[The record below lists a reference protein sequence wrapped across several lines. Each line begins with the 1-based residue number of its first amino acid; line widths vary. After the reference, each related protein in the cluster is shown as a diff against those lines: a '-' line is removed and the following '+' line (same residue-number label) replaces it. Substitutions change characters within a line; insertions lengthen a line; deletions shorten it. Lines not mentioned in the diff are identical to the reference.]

1 MKIEFFES
9 RSILG
14 CIGCLLF
21 ASALLGAM
29 ISPASAGWLD
39 WAENHAR
46 EQKVTEL
53 KEYYVHLNDVE
64 GLSEW
69 RLVATDRFHLILTWQ
84 SQPATY
90 REELQRAALVGTRET
105 DGEFI
110 VVSLQSDPSSTDKP
124 DLLCKVT
131 AAKEAI
137 KKWEGL
143 NCGQEKIEFE

>member
-1 MKIEFFES
+1 MKNELINARFLRDSVACAFVTFGLIV
-9 RSILG
+9 SIL
-14 CIGCLLF
+14 
-21 ASALLGAM
+21 
-29 ISPASAGWLD
+29 SPATAGWLD

-46 EQKVTEL
+46 EQKITEL
-53 KEYYVHLNDVE
+53 KEFYVHLNDVE
-64 GLSEW
+64 GLSDW

-84 SQPATY
+84 SPPATY

-105 DGEFI
+105 DDEFV

-131 AAKEAI
+131 ASKEAI

-143 NCGQEKIEFE
+143 NCGQEKIEFQ